1 MPLVFPDQAAQAAT
15 RPASDAAQAA
25 AQGVTPR
32 PQQPAQPAGR
42 LVFPR
47 ELSLRDAG
55 SIAADMGTALWEGAK
70 STGRMLG
77 ATGNTVGGNLSGV
90 DELARSQAAAEA
102 QSPDAKA
109 LLMQEI
115 QRRKAANPDAGWL
128 DVIKSVGASFIGQPE
143 GAAQFVAEQTPN
155 TVVSLGAGIA
165 GAKGGAALGSLI
177 MPGVGT
183 AVGGVA
189 GFLGGM
195 FLGNASLEIG
205 GKAMEKSQDQA
216 RTGGSL
222 TADDASAAI
231 REGSVKSGVITAVDA
246 ATLGAGRGVARL
258 LNKSAI
264 EAGARAEARV
274 LADAGVDVT
283 SRTAIERSLAADPVL
298 RATAQEAGKVAA
310 QSASK
315 VGNRA
320 ATGGTLLGME
330 TVGEGAGEY
339 LGELAATGKAD
350 KYDAVMEAIAGF
362 SQSVPETAW
371 NMRQSQGND
380 LSARGI
386 ERAGNEPAAPGQTP
400 APAPGQPPAPLP
412 PPAPAAPAGTIVPPA
427 GGPGAPGAPGAV
439 VPPLDPAN
447 IPPDLDAQNRDRTRS
462 ASVLQMQKIAQN
474 PDYLRAGP
482 SRSPDTGAPMVF
494 AQGDDTSLFPSF
506 TRGREDVA
514 VMSDGQRVPFQ
525 YAVVDASLLQPSN
538 FADGTPNPL
547 FNNETPG
554 LVKALSNAR
563 SAGLRAAWAQGTAS
577 GYAADF
583 EADTEQHGISVE
595 AIRSTSNPV
604 LVRLYSQS
612 SNTPGMAA
620 RSQGQGLGMSPGELA
635 RQDAPLIDGGL
646 LAVWQGGDV
655 ADARNLDFVRGFVGR
670 LQGTGQDLAGMMT
683 QSGTLSPDGRKR
695 IQAAL
700 AQSAYGDSDLIAEMF
715 DSTDTDIKAIGE
727 ALKLAAP
734 EWADMRDS
742 ARTGAIDPAADITP
756 ALLDAV
762 AMVRRARQQ
771 RQSLSD
777 LARQTDIT
785 TGQTPD
791 PMVLGALRL
800 LYGGEYLTR
809 PMGRD
814 RMADFLREYTRLAK
828 GITADAGLFGD
839 APAPLDVL
847 TALTKETATD
857 GQQQQPGAAAGTNQ
871 QPGPGLQQPNGGSNP
886 RGNAGAGGA
895 AAVRPGDNAG
905 GAQPAAGGAGPLA
918 NTDTAGQAAAQVA
931 KAETTLSA
939 QEEDRRKNLIRTTMA
954 QKFQRLAFDHFGD
967 GKITVSG
974 TLSGADALE
983 LSLTDAERKLLKR
996 ADWLFELAETP
1007 EERNEA
1013 SAARETAL
1021 RPAVERLL
1029 GPPAPD
1035 YEARLQDRRQRIA
1048 QAKTP
1053 DEAQTVLQEEYQDNE
1068 RHFEGTTGLEKAA
1081 RNRAKEL
1088 ADEVANRE
1096 READNRRRL
1105 DAGEWVEDD
1114 TLTQLY
1120 RATLRR
1126 GSTQANAENRKRF
1139 DDAMAA
1145 ARAAN
1150 PDREYEA
1157 ITDRGMSQDMDREV
1171 VRFRNKPATT
1181 PAPRTPE
1188 AMGDALRRRI
1198 QGDVQAKRD
1207 GEAAYQS
1214 GADRIPPESM
1224 TAPSQRRMWLEGY
1237 DTAAPASANN
1247 TPDDDLDAMFN
1258 DVLQQELQ
1266 GRSQAPQ
1273 SEDKPI
1279 DWEKASTPD
1288 IEAEVNRLQQQSTSL
1303 LKKIR
1308 AVQDISGD
1316 ERESMIQDMDALD
1329 NRRSRLENILGR
1341 RERDSKEEEE
1351 VVEPAAN
1358 PLPDWTSAVEFPE
1371 GTEFKWEDGA
1381 GGPDLVVSLDGKEV
1395 ARSGPAQAKSG
1406 TSFHTLRMKKALLD
1420 AALRRSGQS
1429 TDLNW
1434 KPEGGDTS
1442 AQDARDRKERKAEQ
1456 RAQASSALTA
1466 AIDKADKA
1474 GADGV
1479 KSKLVGLRMAMDR
1492 KDKSPGQVLYA
1503 LKTVDADI
1511 TKELGKAGTDEPR
1524 TAGQAAASAAQNV
1537 GQGLTNAIDG
1547 LGALFGGKTPGRL
1560 GSGPTFDEETYAK
1573 AKPLFQAALSNFK
1586 DAASDIKEAMRAVV
1600 RMVLDKFGE
1609 DAARNMQP
1617 YVVRYIRDVRD
1628 GAQTTTPGT
1637 RLSWSNVSQWIGAYR
1652 ELQRRAPAANKY
1664 RQIEAHIAALTDAK
1678 IDEEKDPQALRDLRD
1693 LFESDPQLKPSRGN
1707 REGSEYVRILDAV
1720 DRGLKRLSGPTKQER
1735 LDMGADPV
1743 ESLMSRMRRYAS
1755 GLSAVGDLGA
1765 GGRAAGGARQRGI
1778 GVDVGELS
1786 KNGIETLANAIVN
1799 QGAAA
1804 FIDSG
1809 AFGAFRRGLK
1819 SGAVTPLDF
1828 DALLD
1833 KYNSILDAISAA
1845 NPAEMKP
1852 GADYPVPLMV
1862 MPDIVGDQAGSIE
1875 LVRQYKRWI
1884 STEASG
1890 NLMRPIVPIQVGEL
1904 TMAEAYAQVVEIL
1917 GTDNF
1922 IVGVPSN
1929 ERAVS
1934 NDEFTAFLRDAKPKA
1949 VHILGAASDRT
1960 LQPRLR
1966 SIVQAGMAETLEVT
1980 ADASPIRSAILR
1992 AVQQGSTRGEAI
2004 EDFLLEPDDGPK
2016 PGLNTPAGR
2025 MALAQIIADRFIG
2038 GDGFKTIIEARKF
2051 IADAAGEK
2059 IEAGTQAAKL
2069 ADEAIEMAVVLAGRE
2084 IVQAA
2089 RAQGRSDSVIYDRLV
2104 NLYDLQP
2111 TLGVRTSTSVREQ
2124 AYSTPVPLA
2133 FLASRRAQ
2141 VGPDST
2147 VGEPTAGNT
2156 MLLIEVDPER
2166 AAVNELNADRAA
2178 NARALG
2184 FTVTSHDAARHQL
2197 APEKSLDRVVANPP
2211 FGAVKGDDGETVV
2224 FPVASNYGTREIDH
2238 AISFKA
2244 LDALKDDGS
2253 AVLILGG
2260 VEASNEEAIREG
2272 YRSKSKREFYFRLYG
2287 LYNVVDHFTVDGG
2300 LYSKQGAGYPVD
2312 VVVIRGRGKATRAMP
2327 AAELPKRYDNWEAL
2341 KKEKLDGS
2349 TEATATGVV
2358 PTGPATGTGRS
2369 DGAQGQQPGAGGLVD
2384 GAGRQGAGTGGQGTR
2399 PGRGGDVGGTVAGTP
2414 GAEGQPGRRGGA
2426 GAAQPGTADGPDAG
2440 RDGAA
2445 QTPVPGQ
2452 GPRGVRG
2459 NAPGDGGNRPGDVG
2473 GTGGSQGQRVES
2485 GLSDRRGQEQET
2497 ETQVEYAPQSGAASV
2512 GTLVPRAMRESIAAS
2527 LKRVADSVGNID
2539 EFVAEKLNFDP
2550 ETLRANFSAEQ
2561 VDALAL
2567 AIMSAEAGKGFIIGD
2582 QTGIGKGRVVAAMLR
2597 YAMINE
2603 RIPVFVTEKPNLY
2616 ADMIRDLDDIGMGDE
2631 LRLQSNKPLIL
2642 ATNSSEPIPYVLQR
2656 KSGDTIVETEHT
2668 LRAPGAG
2675 ADLEKLFDKIAGS
2688 RDIGSYKIVFT
2699 TYSQLQTVK
2708 GKVTARMRMVQS
2720 LAQGGY
2726 MVFDESHNAGGTQIT
2741 QPRTKKDRDA
2751 AKAGETT
2758 TGRSGFVR
2766 SLVRASSGSF
2776 FSSATYAKRPDVM
2789 DLYSSTN
2796 MLLAVDRPADLAP
2809 AIMQGG
2815 VPMQQIVATM
2825 LADDGQYIRR
2835 ERTFAGVTYETRPMT
2850 VDRQTAE
2857 NMAQSMRMIL
2867 AFSRGKEAAV
2877 KAMQK
2882 EFDREGAMV
2891 GVSGGEKTSV
2901 QGANFGAIMHNLI
2914 DQMLLSL
2921 KAKES
2926 VDFAIERLKAGEKVV
2941 LTVANTMGSFLSDYA
2956 EEFGIR
2962 PGEPVTLSFA
2972 DLYQRYLEKQR
2983 VVKIKRP
2990 GGPKSGVPYR
3000 LTDSDLGSGLVA
3012 QYNDV
3017 ARFIQEAGFG
3027 SAPISPIDYMHQ
3039 RLREAGYKTDEIT
3052 GRSVTV
3058 SYAGKAPVLASR
3070 NANIKQRLTAI
3081 RGFNSGAI
3089 DVIILNQSGAT
3100 GLSLHASAKVKDQ
3113 RKRRMIIVQAE
3124 KNIDTHMQML
3134 GRVHRTGQVITPDYT
3149 QAMADIPAEARPASV
3164 LLKKMASLNANT
3176 TASRKSAVTAEGV
3189 VDFMNNY
3196 GGQVAAE
3203 FLLDNPEIHMDL
3215 GGQKVLEIPAE
3226 ATEADEDLIRKLT
3239 GYIPILPIEQ
3249 QEAVYRDL
3257 VDRYNDLLARENA
3270 MGTNKLEAAAL
3281 DLGAKTEKRE
3291 QITTKRDSP
3300 VPSRFAE
3307 PAFMEQVDVARTV
3320 KPLTKAEVQEAV
3332 SQSLGG
3338 KTPQMVANELN
3349 SSLAQ
3354 RMEPFLVD
3362 LQKRR
3367 MQQGAD
3373 TDGEKRAQLAQEV
3386 ERHRMQQSIISDL
3399 LFRFQIGQ
3407 EVSLLDEHQSV
3418 TYGVITS
3425 VSAAGKTKSP
3435 AAASGWKFTIALAN
3449 GEARSITLSASQI
3462 GKQFTLRAER
3472 GPVLTLNP
3480 STNEPASIRIPDLFD
3495 AYGGSGNVRREKRWM
3510 VTGNLLA
3517 GFASYPGQ
3525 ILTYTKDDGST
3536 GQGVLMRRGFDFEK
3550 RKGEAKASFPSA
3562 TVIRLFFTEAG
3573 RNATIG
3579 TPDGVLRVK
3588 WYGGNYPAEFEVASS
3603 KREGGRFYLDRG
3615 LTDALGR
3622 DFTKVGQ
3629 VMRAAVTED
3638 DMMRALVYLMTER
3651 DDVKLEAQTNK
3662 DVARRLL
3669 GLPDVTDSQSK
3680 RTAREEGAVY
3690 RVRERDDERDIP
3702 SDLFPDTL
3710 EYLEPLASDPRV
3722 HRKRRNPGGV
3732 PVAAPESKP
3741 TAVLA
3746 VRQDPAM
3753 PGVYHHSSQLVQV
3766 GMRDLPVSKVT
3777 NWQEASSALSA
3788 LGKFAVEHFDA
3799 LVTDAAG
3806 KPLAVIGAFK
3816 GAQAEASVYP
3826 QVVLAEAL
3834 RIEGAARV
3842 WGVHNHPSGNQELSI
3857 ADRRLSESLRGAFD
3871 PSSVQWMG
3879 IAAIGE
3885 GRFQAYDGRSVS
3897 EGALLEGKTAAVVPI
3912 VERTIQRMNVG
3923 MPVLSTTAEAK
3934 RVVGAWSNNK
3944 PGLLFVSN
3952 SNQVTAWVPTKPA
3965 EMKELRKGGR
3975 FDRLMNSASEA
3986 GAKGVLISNPKGMMD
4001 TNTLN
4006 NIAAALRKL
4015 DVNVLDVIDSSADK
4029 TAAETGVL
4037 PSRSGPVFSRTGAD
4051 TKGMTVAGVQRV
4063 SGGAMSAWANKP
4075 RLVVARNIQDPSVP
4089 QALRDED
4096 ARQRKGGATGD
4107 VRGTF
4112 YEGVIY
4118 LFSDHLGSDK
4128 DVIETLFHEGLGH
4141 YGLRG
4146 VFGDALNAVLDMIN
4160 LARPDLMRPKAAE
4173 YGADLRK
4180 PAQRRKVA
4188 EEVLA
4193 SMAQSEPSLGF
4204 VRRAV
4209 AAVRTWLR
4217 TNVPGFEKLRL
4228 TDAEIIRSFILP
4240 ARQFVMRDQA
4250 QAVAGRDMAAT
4261 NPDIRFS
4268 RGAFFDVNR
4277 MSAEQVQAEIRALM
4291 PRVNEAYEAG
4301 NLALAERL
4309 DARLETLMD
4318 ALESNFVELEED
4330 QLTTLDLLNPMMASK
4345 KSDGEMGDAEADV
4358 VRDLANTWKEMN
4370 DGRFGFANM
4379 SPSEKSD
4386 ALRGIL
4392 SDYAWRHGGLKPGL
4406 TDKQI
4411 LDGAEDA
4418 FKAVY
4423 GMRSAQFARA
4433 RDGVD
4438 RSAVRPASMPMFS
4451 RQPAGPRQTP
4461 AQRAETI
4468 LATSVTQARP
4478 LDRVFR
4484 TVSRMTGLEAVTN
4497 RVYGRAAYLLDRFT
4511 PETVKAGIVS
4521 DYGVPEAVIDM
4532 RVMLQGRQRQQL
4544 RRSGELVDKLAS
4556 LTREESR
4563 IAYEWMNMD
4572 GSDPRAYLSMMQ
4584 GLPEESVRVLQ
4595 DVQRMIDDLSKEA
4608 VRLGQLDPRS
4618 YERFKFAYLRRT
4630 YERYLEELT
4639 PQQRASQQRA
4649 TRILGDQYRMRG
4661 LVEPVEMAKIKSGDP
4676 EWWGRKEREGKGD
4689 TGLVNQKFIKLERL
4703 KPTGAGTIPLP
4714 GMTGRPDG
4722 KVLEVVYW
4730 PADRAVPA
4738 KYSEWRQNEVF
4749 EVRDV
4754 KGGKVILWRDF
4765 TKDEREAMGEVDE
4778 ARFAIARTLQ
4788 RMVHDVE
4795 VGRYL
4800 EGLSQKYAK
4809 ADGDEIDGTL
4819 VEASEHWHR
4828 AFKPGDWVKVP
4839 ETKITGTSVAKS
4851 GKLAGKYLPGPI
4863 WNDVR
4868 FAVNGPFQPFGEVY
4882 GKVLSAWKVAKT
4894 ALTPAVHMNN
4904 VMANLVMA
4912 DWHEVGA
4919 AHVGKALRII
4929 LAANQR
4935 AGKGALGSLGNVAAS
4950 GGIADREAALQIMNR
4965 YRDAGGDI
4973 GSWATQEIA
4982 REQMAPLLD
4991 AVLEELGRSG
5001 DASVQGQI
5009 GVMAALQHLLHLK
5022 LPEAWSAFKAS
5033 KPATV
5038 AGREAQS
5045 MIDLYQAEDDV
5056 FRLAAWLAA
5065 KERGLDDLRAGRE
5078 ARKSFLDYDIN
5089 APWIDAMRRSAWP
5102 FIAFTYRAVPMLFE
5116 IAGKRP
5122 HKLMKLAMLVGAL
5135 NMLGVAMSGDDED
5148 EDERRRRMLP
5158 EEKAGKVWGIV
5169 PKLIRMPWDDK
5180 NGSPVYLDI
5189 RRFVPVGDIVDTG
5202 STQAA
5207 LPVPPG
5213 LMPGGPLVILGE
5225 VLMNKSA
5232 FTGKAIVLETDTPT
5246 EVASKVFSHL
5256 YKGFVPNLP
5265 GLPGTYA
5272 TDALVNAGSGKTDA
5286 FGRQQSVAQAV
5297 ASSVG
5302 VKLGSYP
5309 EDVLRRNTMGRARA
5323 DEREIET
5330 VMRGL
5335 QRQRQMNAISQEEFD
5350 RKIEVQ
5356 REKLRKL
5363 SQETREKVAQ

>member
-25 AQGVTPR
+25 AQGVLPQAGQQR
-32 PQQPAQPAGR
+32 PAAGR
-42 LVFPR
+42 LVFPQER
-47 ELSLRDAG
+47 E
-55 SIAADMGTALWEGAK
+55 
-70 STGRMLG
+70 
-77 ATGNTVGGNLSGV
+77 
-90 DELARSQAAAEA
+90 RSWGQAAADTGVQLAEGVNTILGA
-102 QSPDAKA
+102 IPSLVAPD
-109 LLMQEI
+109 
-115 QRRKAANPDAGWL
+115 
-128 DVIKSVGASFIGQPE
+128 S
-143 GAAQFVAEQTPN
+143 GAAGFFRDNAEFWRKKQSDALQVRSDLANVAIDKAGEDGVIAQVLEAASQYSSDPGLAARFVVTNLPSMIPSIGAAKLAQAATAARTAAAVRAGTMTPAAA
-155 TVVSLGAGIA
+155 TAA
-165 GAKGGAALGSLI
+165 GAAAATTAGGATNAALNAGGARGEAFEDIKRTLLQRGYSDEEANQRALDDSRL
-177 MPGVGT
+177 PA
-183 AVGGVA
+183 AVGGVT
-189 GFLGGM
+189 GFISGRTGLESALFGVGGTGNVVRRGVGKTLAELGGEQLEEVSPKVATN
-195 FLGNASLEIG
+195 FQASQYDNRPLTKDVGRTIVETAIG
-205 GKAMEKSQDQA
+205 SGPQ
-216 RTGGSL
+216 
-222 TADDASAAI
+222 
-231 REGSVKSGVITAVDA
+231 SVV
-246 ATLGAGRGVARL
+246 
-258 LNKSAI
+258 
-264 EAGARAEARV
+264 
-274 LADAGVDVT
+274 AGV
-283 SRTAIERSLAADPVL
+283 SEAMRS
-298 RATAQEAGKVAA
+298 
-310 QSASK
+310 
-315 VGNRA
+315 N
-320 ATGGTLLGME
+320 
-330 TVGEGAGEY
+330 
-339 LGELAATGKAD
+339 
-350 KYDAVMEAIAGF
+350 
-362 SQSVPETAW
+362 
-371 NMRQSQGND
+371 
-380 LSARGI
+380 
-386 ERAGNEPAAPGQTP
+386 PAAPTGTP
-400 APAPGQPPAPLP
+400 APAGQPPAPAP
-412 PPAPAAPAGTIVPPA
+412 VQAPPAPPAAPPGTIVPST
-427 GGPGAPGAPGAV
+427 GGPGAPGAV

-683 QSGTLSPDGRKR
+683 QAGTLSPDGRKR

-742 ARTGAIDPAADITP
+742 ARTGAINPAADITP

-857 GQQQQPGAAAGTNQ
+857 GQQQQPGAAAGTTQ
-871 QPGPGLQQPNGGSNP
+871 QPGAGLQQPNGGSNP

-931 KAETTLSA
+931 KAGTTLSA

-996 ADWLFELAETP
+996 ADSLFELAETP

-1181 PAPRTPE
+1181 PAARTPE

-1214 GADRIPPESM
+1214 GADRIPPDSM

-1288 IEAEVNRLQQQSTSL
+1288 IEAEVNRLQQQSSAL

-1329 NRRSRLENILGR
+1329 NRRSRLENILVR
-1341 RERDSKEEEE
+1341 RERDAKEEEE

-1586 DAASDIKEAMRAVV
+1586 DAATDIKEAMRAIV

-1617 YVVRYIRDVRD
+1617 YVVRFIRDVRD
-1628 GAQTTTPGT
+1628 GVVKLTAAQ
-1637 RLSWSNVSQWIGAYR
+1637 A
-1652 ELQRRAPAANKY
+1652 
-1664 RQIEAHIAALTDAK
+1664 
-1678 IDEEKDPQALRDLRD
+1678 QAQ
-1693 LFESDPQLKPSRGN
+1693 P
-1707 REGSEYVRILDAV
+1707 
-1720 DRGLKRLSGPTKQER
+1720 KQER

-1743 ESLMSRMRRYAS
+1743 EALMSRMRRYAS

-1819 SGAVTPLDF
+1819 SGTVTPLDF

-1833 KYNSILDAISAA
+1833 KYNYILEAISAA

-1884 STEASG
+1884 SIEASG

-2051 IADAAGEK
+2051 IAEATGEK

-2224 FPVASNYGTREIDH
+2224 FPVAPNYGTREIDH

-2440 RDGAA
+2440 RNGAA

-2688 RDIGSYKIVFT
+2688 RDIGPYKIVFT

-2825 LADDGQYIRR
+2825 LAEDGQYIRR

-2877 KAMQK
+2877 KEMQK

-3000 LTDSDLGSGLVA
+3000 LTDSDLGGGLVA

-3472 GPVLTLNP
+3472 GPVITLNP
-3480 STNEPASIRIPDLFD
+3480 STNEPASMRIPDLFD

-3550 RKGEAKASFPSA
+3550 RRGEAKASFPSA

-3834 RIEGAARV
+3834 RIEGSARV

-3986 GAKGVLISNPKGMMD
+3986 GAKGVLISNPKGVMD

-4037 PSRSGPVFSRTGAD
+4037 PSRSGPVFSRTDAA

-4228 TDAEIIRSFILP
+4228 TDDEIIRSFILP
-4240 ARQFVMRDQA
+4240 ARQFVMRGQA
-4250 QAVAGRDMAAT
+4250 QAGAGRDMAAAFMRAQPVDSEAFKRWFGDSKVVDADGRPLVVYHGTDVDFSVFDKDKIKSRFPFSIGYHFTTRPSEASIYASDKIGEQMREGGNVMPVYVRMINPLIVDTKHPAASMEADLNSGPMFDKIREARLAGKPHDGIIIRRKRGDEWDGWNVIAFNPTQIKSAIGNSGAFDPT

-4268 RGAFFDVNR
+4268 RQGGA
-4277 MSAEQVQAEIRALM
+4277 
-4291 PRVNEAYEAG
+4291 
-4301 NLALAERL
+4301 
-4309 DARLETLMD
+4309 
-4318 ALESNFVELEED
+4318 
-4330 QLTTLDLLNPMMASK
+4330 K
-4345 KSDGEMGDAEADV
+4345 
-4358 VRDLANTWKEMN
+4358 
-4370 DGRFGFANM
+4370 
-4379 SPSEKSD
+4379 
-4386 ALRGIL
+4386 
-4392 SDYAWRHGGLKPGL
+4392 
-4406 TDKQI
+4406 
-4411 LDGAEDA
+4411 
-4418 FKAVY
+4418 
-4423 GMRSAQFARA
+4423 
-4433 RDGVD
+4433 
-4438 RSAVRPASMPMFS
+4438 
-4451 RQPAGPRQTP
+4451 QTP
-4461 AQRAETI
+4461 EQRAETI
-4468 LATSVTQARP
+4468 LATPVTQARP

-4497 RVYGRAAYLLDRFT
+4497 RIYGRAAYLLDRFT

-4544 RRSGELVDKLAS
+4544 RRSGELVDKLAN

-4800 EGLSQKYAK
+4800 EGLSQKFAK
-4809 ADGDEIDGTL
+4809 ADGDEIDGAL

-4839 ETKITGTSVAKS
+4839 ETKITGTSVAKY

-4935 AGKGALGSLGNVAAS
+4935 EGKGVLGSLGNVAAS

-5102 FIAFTYRAVPMLFE
+5102 FISFTYRAVPMLFE

-5122 HKLMKLAMLVGAL
+5122 HKLMKLAVLVGAL

-5232 FTGKAIVLETDTPT
+5232 FTGKPIVLGTDTPT

-5309 EDVLRRNTMGRARA
+5309 EDVLRRNTMARA
-5323 DEREIET
+5323 SAQEREIET

>member
-25 AQGVTPR
+25 AQGVTPQA
-32 PQQPAQPAGR
+32 QQPAQPAGR

-70 STGRMLG
+70 NTGRMLG

-128 DVIKSVGASFIGQPE
+128 DVIKNVGASFIGQPE

-155 TVVSLGAGIA
+155 TAVSLGAGIA

-231 REGSVKSGVITAVDA
+231 REGSVKGGVITAVDA

-258 LNKSAI
+258 FNKTAI

-283 SRTAIERSLAADPVL
+283 SRAAIERSLAADPVL

-315 VGNRA
+315 IGSRA

-350 KYDAVMEAIAGF
+350 KYDAVMEAMAGL

-371 NMRQSQGND
+371 SMRQSQGND

-386 ERAGNEPAAPGQTP
+386 ERVGGDLPPAAP
-400 APAPGQPPAPLP
+400 APAPSEPPAPPAP
-412 PPAPAAPAGTIVPPA
+412 PTPPAAPNNTIIPPA
-427 GGPGAPGAPGAV
+427 D
-439 VPPLDPAN
+439 VPPLDPTAL
-447 IPPDLDAQNRDRTRS
+447 PPDLDAQNRDRTRS

-577 GYAADF
+577 GYAADL
-583 EADTEQHGISVE
+583 EADTKQHGISVE

-683 QSGTLSPDGRKR
+683 QAGTLSPDGRKR

-742 ARTGAIDPAADITP
+742 ARSGAIDPAADITP

-857 GQQQQPGAAAGTNQ
+857 GQQQQPGAAAGTTQ
-871 QPGPGLQQPNGGSNP
+871 QPGAGLQQPNGGSNP
-886 RGNAGAGGA
+886 GGDAGPGGA

-918 NTDTAGQAAAQVA
+918 NTDTAGQAAAQGVTA
-931 KAETTLSA
+931 PGN
-939 QEEDRRKNLIRTTMA
+939 QPMVGD
-954 QKFQRLAFDHFGD
+954 AFDPTGWSEQEN
-967 GKITVSG
+967 KINKKTGQPMLGSG
-974 TLSGADALE
+974 
-983 LSLTDAERKLLKR
+983 RVRFKR
-996 ADWLFELAETP
+996 ADERGFEQSVVVQNGVIVTSNSVSPLVELTNSSLDFDAPVRGRVHVLNSDVQGLVLTFVPEDSSGATATKMSPRAVQQYKDGVPIEKITETEFSDAGGIKP
-1007 EERNEA
+1007 DGSR
-1013 SAARETAL
+1013 TPHTTVGAL
-1021 RPAVERLL
+1021 VK
-1029 GPPAPD
+1029 GPAPG
-1035 YEARLQDRRQRIA
+1035 APVSA
-1048 QAKTP
+1048 
-1053 DEAQTVLQEEYQDNE
+1053 
-1068 RHFEGTTGLEKAA
+1068 
-1081 RNRAKEL
+1081 
-1088 ADEVANRE
+1088 
-1096 READNRRRL
+1096 
-1105 DAGEWVEDD
+1105 
-1114 TLTQLY
+1114 
-1120 RATLRR
+1120 
-1126 GSTQANAENRKRF
+1126 
-1139 DDAMAA
+1139 
-1145 ARAAN
+1145 
-1150 PDREYEA
+1150 
-1157 ITDRGMSQDMDREV
+1157 
-1171 VRFRNKPATT
+1171 PATT
-1181 PAPRTPE
+1181 QGASDVRQEGQGRRQEEALTPEAGAPGQQPGAPAAAQTPAPAPAPRTPE

-1237 DTAAPASANN
+1237 DTAAPASSPAPAPAPTPAGGANTVFTEDAAAAARARLKAKLGRLN
-1247 TPDDDLDAMFN
+1247 SGIDPETMLDGITLAGYHIERGARTFAAYARAMVDDLGDAVKPYLVSWYLAVRN
-1258 DVLQQELQ
+1258 DP
-1266 GRSQAPQ
+1266 RAS
-1273 SEDKPI
+1273 DF
-1279 DWEKASTPD
+1279 KA
-1288 IEAEVNRLQQQSTSL
+1288 
-1303 LKKIR
+1303 
-1308 AVQDISGD
+1308 
-1316 ERESMIQDMDALD
+1316 DM
-1329 NRRSRLENILGR
+1329 
-1341 RERDSKEEEE
+1341 
-1351 VVEPAAN
+1351 
-1358 PLPDWTSAVEFPE
+1358 
-1371 GTEFKWEDGA
+1371 
-1381 GGPDLVVSLDGKEV
+1381 
-1395 ARSGPAQAKSG
+1395 
-1406 TSFHTLRMKKALLD
+1406 
-1420 AALRRSGQS
+1420 
-1429 TDLNW
+1429 
-1434 KPEGGDTS
+1434 
-1442 AQDARDRKERKAEQ
+1442 
-1456 RAQASSALTA
+1456 
-1466 AIDKADKA
+1466 DKA
-1474 GADGV
+1474 GAV
-1479 KSKLVGLRMAMDR
+1479 E
-1492 KDKSPGQVLYA
+1492 
-1503 LKTVDADI
+1503 DADLDALLAN
-1511 TKELGKAGTDEPR
+1511 KGKAPE
-1524 TAGQAAASAAQNV
+1524 AASAV
-1537 GQGLTNAIDG
+1537 
-1547 LGALFGGKTPGRL
+1547 
-1560 GSGPTFDEETYAK
+1560 
-1573 AKPLFQAALSNFK
+1573 
-1586 DAASDIKEAMRAVV
+1586 
-1600 RMVLDKFGE
+1600 
-1609 DAARNMQP
+1609 QP
-1617 YVVRYIRDVRD
+1617 
-1628 GAQTTTPGT
+1628 
-1637 RLSWSNVSQWIGAYR
+1637 S
-1652 ELQRRAPAANKY
+1652 
-1664 RQIEAHIAALTDAK
+1664 
-1678 IDEEKDPQALRDLRD
+1678 
-1693 LFESDPQLKPSRGN
+1693 
-1707 REGSEYVRILDAV
+1707 
-1720 DRGLKRLSGPTKQER
+1720 
-1735 LDMGADPV
+1735 
-1743 ESLMSRMRRYAS
+1743 
-1755 GLSAVGDLGA
+1755 
-1765 GGRAAGGARQRGI
+1765 
-1778 GVDVGELS
+1778 
-1786 KNGIETLANAIVN
+1786 
-1799 QGAAA
+1799 
-1804 FIDSG
+1804 
-1809 AFGAFRRGLK
+1809 
-1819 SGAVTPLDF
+1819 
-1828 DALLD
+1828 
-1833 KYNSILDAISAA
+1833 
-1845 NPAEMKP
+1845 
-1852 GADYPVPLMV
+1852 
-1862 MPDIVGDQAGSIE
+1862 
-1875 LVRQYKRWI
+1875 
-1884 STEASG
+1884 
-1890 NLMRPIVPIQVGEL
+1890 
-1904 TMAEAYAQVVEIL
+1904 
-1917 GTDNF
+1917 
-1922 IVGVPSN
+1922 
-1929 ERAVS
+1929 
-1934 NDEFTAFLRDAKPKA
+1934 
-1949 VHILGAASDRT
+1949 
-1960 LQPRLR
+1960 
-1966 SIVQAGMAETLEVT
+1966 
-1980 ADASPIRSAILR
+1980 
-1992 AVQQGSTRGEAI
+1992 
-2004 EDFLLEPDDGPK
+2004 
-2016 PGLNTPAGR
+2016 LNTPAGR
-2025 MALAQIIADRFIG
+2025 MALAQVIADRFIG

-2051 IADAAGEK
+2051 IAEATGEK

-2069 ADEAIEMAVVLAGRE
+2069 ADEAIEMAVVMAGRE

-2211 FGAVKGDDGETVV
+2211 FGAVKGDDGQTVV

-2244 LDALKDDGS
+2244 LDAMKDDGS

-2260 VEASNEEAIREG
+2260 VDASNEEAIREG

-2384 GAGRQGAGTGGQGTR
+2384 GAGRQGAGTGGQGAG

-2445 QTPVPGQ
+2445 QAPVSGQ

-2473 GTGGSQGQRVES
+2473 GTGGSQGERVES
-2485 GLSDRRGQEQET
+2485 GLSDRRGLEQET

-2675 ADLEKLFDKIAGS
+2675 ADLEKFFDQIAGS
-2688 RDIGSYKIVFT
+2688 RDIGPYKVVFT

-2766 SLVRASSGSF
+2766 SLVRVSSGSF

-2825 LADDGQYIRR
+2825 LAEDGQYIRR

-3189 VDFMNNY
+3189 VDFMNDY

-3407 EVSLLDEHQSV
+3407 EVSLLDQHQSV

-3472 GPVLTLNP
+3472 GPVITLNP
-3480 STNEPASIRIPDLFD
+3480 STNEPASMRIPDLFD

-3550 RKGEAKASFPSA
+3550 RRGEAKASFPSA

-3669 GLPDVTDSQSK
+3669 GLPDVTESQGK
-3680 RTAREEGAVY
+3680 RTGDR
-3690 RVRERDDERDIP
+3690 
-3702 SDLFPDTL
+3702 
-3710 EYLEPLASDPRV
+3710 
-3722 HRKRRNPGGV
+3722 
-3732 PVAAPESKP
+3732 
-3741 TAVLA
+3741 
-3746 VRQDPAM
+3746 PAF
-3753 PGVYHHSSQLVQV
+3753 S
-3766 GMRDLPVSKVT
+3766 R
-3777 NWQEASSALSA
+3777 
-3788 LGKFAVEHFDA
+3788 
-3799 LVTDAAG
+3799 TDAA
-3806 KPLAVIGAFK
+3806 
-3816 GAQAEASVYP
+3816 
-3826 QVVLAEAL
+3826 
-3834 RIEGAARV
+3834 
-3842 WGVHNHPSGNQELSI
+3842 
-3857 ADRRLSESLRGAFD
+3857 
-3871 PSSVQWMG
+3871 
-3879 IAAIGE
+3879 
-3885 GRFQAYDGRSVS
+3885 
-3897 EGALLEGKTAAVVPI
+3897 
-3912 VERTIQRMNVG
+3912 
-3923 MPVLSTTAEAK
+3923 
-3934 RVVGAWSNNK
+3934 
-3944 PGLLFVSN
+3944 
-3952 SNQVTAWVPTKPA
+3952 
-3965 EMKELRKGGR
+3965 
-3975 FDRLMNSASEA
+3975 
-3986 GAKGVLISNPKGMMD
+3986 
-4001 TNTLN
+4001 
-4006 NIAAALRKL
+4006 
-4015 DVNVLDVIDSSADK
+4015 
-4029 TAAETGVL
+4029 
-4037 PSRSGPVFSRTGAD
+4037 

-4063 SGGAMSAWANKP
+4063 SGGAMAAWANKP
-4075 RLVVARNIQDPSVP
+4075 RLVVARNIQEPSVP

-4228 TDAEIIRSFILP
+4228 TDDEIIRSFILP
-4240 ARQFVMRDQA
+4240 ARQFVMQGQA
-4250 QAVAGRDMAAT
+4250 QAVASAA
-4261 NPDIRFS
+4261 
-4268 RGAFFDVNR
+4268 GA
-4277 MSAEQVQAEIRALM
+4277 QAA
-4291 PRVNEAYEAG
+4291 
-4301 NLALAERL
+4301 
-4309 DARLETLMD
+4309 
-4318 ALESNFVELEED
+4318 
-4330 QLTTLDLLNPMMASK
+4330 
-4345 KSDGEMGDAEADV
+4345 
-4358 VRDLANTWKEMN
+4358 
-4370 DGRFGFANM
+4370 
-4379 SPSEKSD
+4379 
-4386 ALRGIL
+4386 
-4392 SDYAWRHGGLKPGL
+4392 
-4406 TDKQI
+4406 
-4411 LDGAEDA
+4411 
-4418 FKAVY
+4418 
-4423 GMRSAQFARA
+4423 FARA
-4433 RDGVD
+4433 SQG
-4438 RSAVRPASMPMFS
+4438 
-4451 RQPAGPRQTP
+4451 GPRQTP
-4461 AQRAETI
+4461 EQRAETI
-4468 LATSVTQARP
+4468 LATPVTQARP

-4497 RVYGRAAYLLDRFT
+4497 RIYGRAAYLLDRFT

-4839 ETKITGTSVAKS
+4839 ETKITGTSVAKY

-4935 AGKGALGSLGNVAAS
+4935 DGKGALGSLGNVAAS

-4991 AVLEELGRSG
+4991 AVLEELGRNG

-5102 FIAFTYRAVPMLFE
+5102 FISFTYRAVPMLFE

-5122 HKLMKLAMLVGAL
+5122 HKLMKLAVLVGAL

-5232 FTGKAIVLETDTPT
+5232 FTGKPIVLGTDTPT
-5246 EVASKVFSHL
+5246 EVAGKVFSHL

-5309 EDVLRRNTMGRARA
+5309 EDVLRRNTMARA
-5323 DEREIET
+5323 SAQEREIET